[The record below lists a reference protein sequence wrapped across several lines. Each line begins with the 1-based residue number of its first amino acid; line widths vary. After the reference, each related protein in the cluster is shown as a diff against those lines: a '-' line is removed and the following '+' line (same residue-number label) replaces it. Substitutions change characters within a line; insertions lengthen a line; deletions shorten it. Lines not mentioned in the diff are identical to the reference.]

1 MRTGLTVDRN
11 TSVNVYENISKSK
24 RSLFNKP
31 EPFLKWAGGKRQLLD
46 KFEKYFPKKFNNYL
60 EPFLGGGAVFF
71 HLFSTGRLFG
81 KKITLID
88 SNLDLMNCY
97 RVIKNEIDSL
107 ITYLP
112 NGKHRNDENIFYRIR
127 EENPND
133 PVEKAAR
140 MIYLNKTCYNG
151 LYRVNR
157 NGRFNV
163 PFGNYKNPLICD
175 TENLIAVS
183 NVLQNVRLIKGDFTE
198 CLKYACSGD
207 FLYFDPP
214 YQPISKTAS
223 FTGYTSNCFNEKSQE
238 RLAEVLKELDRRQC
252 KVMISNSD
260 DSFIKKLYKDFN
272 IEIVKARRAI
282 NCKGSKRGEI
292 NELVIL
298 NY

>member
-183 NVLQNVRLIKGDFTE
+183 NVLQNVRLIKGDFT
-198 CLKYACSGD
+198 
-207 FLYFDPP
+207 
-214 YQPISKTAS
+214 
-223 FTGYTSNCFNEKSQE
+223 
-238 RLAEVLKELDRRQC
+238 
-252 KVMISNSD
+252 
-260 DSFIKKLYKDFN
+260 
-272 IEIVKARRAI
+272 
-282 NCKGSKRGEI
+282 
-292 NELVIL
+292 
-298 NY
+298 